1 MKQNKKVNF
10 EEMELIIL
18 RQAVDKIEKKLGYK
32 QINNPEIKEIILI
45 VEDFL
50 KKTKRICY
58 GGTAINNIL
67 PLEDQFYDK
76 SIELPDYDFYS
87 PDPLNDAKKLANIYY
102 KKGFDEVEAKA
113 GAHEGTFK
121 VFVNFMPVADITFC
135 PKKLFNMIDKEAVVI
150 DRIKYC
156 SADFLRMNMYLELSR
171 PNGDTSRWEK
181 VLKRLTLL
189 NKNYPL
195 KGRDCDFEDIQRLF
209 QYGTQKKIVKD
220 EKKTIKSKNNSTVKS
235 KTCSKT
241 VS

>member
-1 MKQNKKVNF
+1 MRQINKQIKKQINKQNKKMNF

-32 QINNPEIKEIILI
+32 QINNPEIKEIISI

-87 PDPLNDAKKLANIYY
+87 PDPLNDAKKLADIYY

-121 VFVNFMPVADITFC
+121 VFVNFMPVADITYC
-135 PKKLFNMIDKEAVVI
+135 PKNLFKMIDREAIVI

-156 SADFLRMNMYLELSR
+156 SADFLLE
-171 PNGDTSRWEK
+171 PM
-181 VLKRLTLL
+181 
-189 NKNYPL
+189 PL
-195 KGRDCDFEDIQRLF
+195 G
-209 QYGTQKKIVKD
+209 
-220 EKKTIKSKNNSTVKS
+220 
-235 KTCSKT
+235 
-241 VS
+241 